1 MARDGRL
8 IHLKEIR
15 EKVEKQ
21 AGRKISELQ
30 LLVALDDPDL
40 IDLLARRVQTLGLRH
55 QAGFS
60 INIDG
65 WTVRKGSDGYYR
77 IYKTVDGKTESIY
90 LGKRLNCDKARRKIT
105 KKEKK
110 LGLSFS

>member
-8 IHLKEIR
+8 TRLREIK

-21 AGRKISELQ
+21 AGGTISEIQ
-30 LLVALDDPDL
+30 LLEALDDPDL
-40 IDLLARRVQTLGLRH
+40 IDLLARRVHALGLRY
-55 QAGFS
+55 QACFS
-60 INIDG
+60 LNIDG

-77 IYKTVDGKTESIY
+77 MYRTVDGKTESIY
-90 LGKRLNCDKARRKIT
+90 LGKHLNWEKAKRKIT

-110 LGLSFS
+110 LGLSFF

>member
-8 IHLKEIR
+8 TRLKEIK

-21 AGRKISELQ
+21 AGSTISEHQ
-30 LLVALDDPDL
+30 LLDALDDPDL
-40 IDLLARRVQTLGLRH
+40 IDLLARRVQALGLRY
-55 QAGFS
+55 QGSFA

-65 WTVRKGSDGYYR
+65 WTVREGSDGYYR
-77 IYKTVDGKTESIY
+77 MYKTVDGKTESIY
-90 LGKRLNCDKARRKIT
+90 LGKRLNWDKARLKIT

-110 LGLSFS
+110 LGLGFF